1 MTMTLQARR
10 PSLLEVR
17 TMAVLAAWVGIVL
30 LLIFGRT
37 VSPEY
42 ATVEMEQLAL
52 RGERAQAIHPVTAQ
66 EMERLL
72 RQPAY
77 DCTQVACDE
86 GLAARNT
93 VARARLQGVLAEKT
107 DVSFRIPGGELQP
120 LAHASAGSD

>member
-1 MTMTLQARR
+1 MTMTLEASR
-10 PSLLEVR
+10 PSFIQVK
-17 TMAVLAAWVGIVL
+17 MAAVLAAWFGMVL

-37 VSPEY
+37 ASPEH
-42 ATVEMEQLAL
+42 ATLEMEQLAL

-86 GLAARNT
+86 GLAVRNS